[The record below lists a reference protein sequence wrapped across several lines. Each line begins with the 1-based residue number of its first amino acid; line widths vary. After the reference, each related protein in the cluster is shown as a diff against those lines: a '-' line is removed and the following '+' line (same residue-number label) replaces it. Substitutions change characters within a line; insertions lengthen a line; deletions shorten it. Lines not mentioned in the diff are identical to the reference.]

1 MVKKIKMNK
10 TVYIFIPPL
19 SHSHLVPLLINN
31 HCYWFPVYSSRG
43 LNASLSKYSYS
54 ISPFYRW
61 QLQRNA
67 IACASYTL
75 F

>member
-31 HCYWFPVYSSRG
+31 HCYWVPVYSSRG
-43 LNASLSKYSYS
+43 LNASLSKY
-54 ISPFYRW
+54 
-61 QLQRNA
+61 
-67 IACASYTL
+67 
-75 F
+75 